1 MKFKTTIRK
10 LESEL
15 VNQQREMDEYIFN
28 QNQGRLDF
36 QQR

>member
-1 MKFKTTIRK
+1 MKYKTAIRK

-15 VNQQREMDEYIFN
+15 ASQQREMDEFIFN